1 MMRNFFEMFLRAR
14 QALEFSHSQDP
25 KADIGPIK
33 IPQCSGPYPTV
44 RLGLRL
50 SNYLRPLTHE
60 LARRVD
66 RRGDEAR
73 GMHESA
79 YVGCKGDIC
88 ERLPNNRD
96 I

>member
-60 LARRVD
+60 LARRLPF
-66 RRGDEAR
+66 RPLPHSHSATFAAR
-73 GMHESA
+73 A
-79 YVGCKGDIC
+79 QQD
-88 ERLPNNRD
+88 LPRPVCWGECL
-96 I
+96 